1 MNQLLTYFPKLNSR
15 QIEQFYQLE
24 ALYAYWNSKINLIS
38 RKDFGDFYLHHVLHS
53 LAIARVITF
62 SSGAHVL
69 DVGTGGGFPGIPLS
83 ILFPKTQFYLVD
95 SVGKKIKVVKK
106 VASELGLD
114 NVEALNMR
122 IDNFSSSVD
131 FVVSRAVAK
140 MNIFYEWV
148 SKKGK
153 AENSHNFPNGIFY
166 LKGGDVKEEL
176 RNFPKAQEFSISTY
190 FSEGYFETKKI
201 IYLPFSG

>member
-1 MNQLLTYFPKLNSR
+1 LKQLLTYFPKLNSR

-53 LAIARVITF
+53 MAIARVITF

-83 ILFPKTQFYLVD
+83 ILFPKTQFYLLD

>member
-1 MNQLLTYFPKLNSR
+1 MKQLLTYFPKLNSR

-24 ALYAYWNSKINLIS
+24 ALYAYWNLKINLIS

>member
-1 MNQLLTYFPKLNSR
+1 MQQLLTYFPKLNSQ
-15 QIEQFYQLE
+15 QIEQFYRLKP
-24 ALYAYWNSKINLIS
+24 LYGYWNTKINLIS
-38 RKDFGDFYLHHVLHS
+38 RKDFGNFYLHHVLHS

-95 SVGKKIKVVKK
+95 SIGKKIKVVKK

-122 IDNFSSSVD
+122 IDNFSFSVD

-140 MNIFYEWV
+140 MNIFYHWV

-176 RNFPKAQEFSISTY
+176 RNFPKAREFSISTY

-201 IYLPFSG
+201 IYLPFKG

>member
-1 MNQLLTYFPKLNSR
+1 MKQLLTYFPKLNSR

-53 LAIARVITF
+53 MAIARVITF

-83 ILFPKTQFYLVD
+83 ILFPKTQFYLLD